1 MNNDIFN
8 PMPFIVIERLE
19 KAKLD
24 CFVGSLDENA
34 RYIDYIQI
42 GFIGC
47 HGTYPSIWLL
57 LCVINSN
64 LFFL

>member
-1 MNNDIFN
+1 MRRSSFLHLNNDVFN

-24 CFVGSLDENA
+24 CLGGTFDGNT

-42 GFIGC
+42 GFFGC
-47 HGTYPSIWLL
+47 HGTCPLI
-57 LCVINSN
+57 
-64 LFFL
+64 